1 MQKQLFFI
9 CPTDFIES
17 TINDAFGPDHVFITS
32 LGNSISF
39 DDEMT
44 MTVNNLIAVKTIRH
58 VSFVLSD
65 DNRIVADALTKKSFS
80 DLIDLNK
87 FYRNI
92 DRQKRQCEEVWP
104 PSYHQFLIS
113 SYFLN
118 HKLMQ
123 LRAELDDETR
133 SRVNLSAK
141 IYKRKE
147 GVFRDIC
154 SFSVVRDCV
163 VLN

>member
-1 MQKQLFFI
+1 M
-9 CPTDFIES
+9 
-17 TINDAFGPDHVFITS
+17 TS

-39 DDEMT
+39 DQEMT
-44 MTVNNLIAVKTIRH
+44 MTVNDLIAVKNIRQI
-58 VSFVLSD
+58 SFVLSD
-65 DNRIVADALTKKSFS
+65 NNRIVTDALSKKSFS
-80 DLIDLNK
+80 DLVDLNK

-104 PSYHQFLIS
+104 PNYHQFLIS

-123 LRAELDDETR
+123 LRAQLDEDLK
-133 SRVNLSAK
+133 SQIHLSAK
-141 IYKRKE
+141 IYKRKQ
-147 GVFRDIC
+147 GIFRDIC